1 MAEVNSSS
9 NPTASDAE
17 IDRLL
22 KSEATALQR
31 EVEVDRILNA
41 FKLNPYNILD
51 LELTATTED
60 IKKRYRHLSIF
71 VELFCPIFS
80 FLSFYCFFLGLSVIH
95 PDKAKHE
102 RAPEAFD
109 RLKKAESELSDKEKR
124 ENLDGVIKAAR
135 NEILKALQLPTTA
148 GDDHPK
154 LKTLKPPFKEQLWAK
169 SKEMLIDEELRRRR
183 AIKVQMT
190 NEGREAQAKEQEVIT
205 RKRKAEDDRV
215 WEDNRE
221 ERVGSWRSFT
231 NGAPKKKKKKTN
243 HEILG

>member
-9 NPTASDAE
+9 NPAASDAE

-60 IKKRYRHLSIF
+60 INKRYRHLSIF
-71 VELFCPIFS
+71 
-80 FLSFYCFFLGLSVIH
+80 IH